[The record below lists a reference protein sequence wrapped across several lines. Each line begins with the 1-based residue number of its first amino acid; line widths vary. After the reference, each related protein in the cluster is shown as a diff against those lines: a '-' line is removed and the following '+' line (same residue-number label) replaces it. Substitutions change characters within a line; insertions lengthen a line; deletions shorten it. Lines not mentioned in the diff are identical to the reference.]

1 MAEGWPHSQE
11 APSGE
16 LLTLAAFSPQ
26 STSSAHITPAP
37 GPPSPSPFCASRVH
51 PEDTG
56 AGKPGPGLGSLG
68 QGWSGQ
74 CPDSSWPP
82 QLQRFLPC
90 RWLSASILSSAN
102 PSSCTTWRSS
112 SQPAGQGLARSL
124 SLPACCSWPCSAVGN
139 TPPQVHP
146 LLPQP
151 GRALCQH
158 PGAGQPAAL
167 PPVFILRQLGYK
179 RYYPYLSVAFYIA
192 VI

>member
-68 QGWSGQ
+68 QDWSGQ

-139 TPPQVHP
+139 TPPPTKSIPYCLSLGGPWVSTQVLVN
-146 LLPQP
+146 LLHCHQSS
-151 GRALCQH
+151 
-158 PGAGQPAAL
+158 
-167 PPVFILRQLGYK
+167 FLGS
-179 RYYPYLSVAFYIA
+179 LAISDITLTCL
-192 VI
+192 